1 VTPATVERP
10 GVWPTITKGWTDM
23 PDDTPALT
31 SHDLET
37 IKTALPPVWFDLQS
51 RGEHPAADWIGARI
65 NDGDRCGAAPSFV

>member
-1 VTPATVERP
+1 
-10 GVWPTITKGWTDM
+10 M

-37 IKTALPPVWFDLQS
+37 IKAALRPVWFDLQS

-65 NDGDRCGAAPSFV
+65 NDGDRCGAAPSFLVSDSLESVWYI